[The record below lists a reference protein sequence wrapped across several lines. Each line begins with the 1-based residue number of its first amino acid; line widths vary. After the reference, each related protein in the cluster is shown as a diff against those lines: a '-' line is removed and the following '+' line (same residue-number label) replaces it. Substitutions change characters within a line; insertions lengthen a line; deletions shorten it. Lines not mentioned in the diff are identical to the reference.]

1 MTYLILGLLSIIAVE
16 LFLRLPVLNPIRKL
30 IQTSQKAT
38 KVLSSSHISDHWKE
52 KVLQRYSFEM
62 AKASLSIGVGIVI
75 IFSILIGIAYLMDM
89 LLNGKTSTL
98 NFAMTTEGI
107 VIALLASTAYVYI
120 RKRFVSA

>member
-1 MTYLILGLLSIIAVE
+1 MTYLTLGLLCIIAVE
-16 LFLRLPVLNPIRKL
+16 LFLRLPVLSPIKKL
-30 IQTSQKAT
+30 INTSQKAT

-62 AKASLSIGVGIVI
+62 AKASLRIGVGIVI
-75 IFSILIGIAYLMDM
+75 IFSILTCIAYLMDM

-107 VIALLASTAYVYI
+107 VIALLASTAYVYL